1 MERKEFKDFFDN
13 TVSILATRI
22 CDKNSGV
29 NFTKNID
36 GLFEE
41 YLNQRTSLK
50 LLIKNMDDPPEKKR
64 LDRHKIAACITVA
77 IMKTRLLYQDN
88 IDDVNNSY
96 SLAKASRMNEQL
108 AFLCGLNL
116 LISYMLEDPEIDSKI
131 KDTLDDFK
139 FPKTRY
145 EKKKENDDNN
155 EYKYVKYTDSIIR
168 GLYYSNISSGFSILL
183 LSNIFFLLEEYHKLS
198 CFTLTDTTVEEEFKK

>member
-1 MERKEFKDFFDN
+1 MERKEFKDFFYN
-13 TVSILATRI
+13 TVSILAARI
-22 CDKNSGV
+22 CDKNPGI
-29 NFTKNID
+29 NFTKNLD

-50 LLIKNMDDPPEKKR
+50 LLIKNMDDPPEKTR
-64 LDRHKIAACITVA
+64 LDRHKVAACITVA
-77 IMKTRLLYQDN
+77 IIKTRLLYQDN
-88 IDDVNNSY
+88 LDDVDNSY
-96 SLAKASRMNEQL
+96 SLVKASRINEQL

-116 LISYMLEDPEIDSKI
+116 VISYMLEDPEIDSKI
-131 KDTLDDFK
+131 KDTLENFR

-155 EYKYVKYTDSIIR
+155 EYKYVKYIDSVIR
-168 GLYYSNISSGFSILL
+168 GLYYANISSGLSILL

-198 CFTLTDTTVEEEFKK
+198 CFVLTDTTVE